1 MQISLT
7 KIYHSPEGASQKMFR
22 KRKDLFIQLSKLE
35 MSTTIGP
42 AMMGLVTGGVQCK
55 RWDKL
60 KGKKLDKR
68 QFNGKMEIN
77 WGGLWVDWYS

>member
-1 MQISLT
+1 
-7 KIYHSPEGASQKMFR
+7 
-22 KRKDLFIQLSKLE
+22 

>member
-1 MQISLT
+1 MQIALT
-7 KIYHSPEGASQKMFR
+7 KIYHYPEGSSQKMFS

-35 MSTTIGP
+35 MSTTIVP
-42 AMMGLVTGGVQCK
+42 AMMVKGGVQYK